1 MHRLPSAAL
10 LCATLLSGS
19 LGCELAAQTSAQPAA
34 NRFVPAN
41 SCVVARVGAPA
52 RWRAQFEKTQVW
64 KLMHGPTLRPFLD
77 QFDEQFRENLEEL
90 RASGRFDAD
99 LVQRLYDDYAGDLIV
114 SLQVDWDAVP
124 GAAENHED
132 PPVTVVWALTPHESY
147 DLSLLAAEIQKKA
160 ESETEHGEPLRDLVV
175 GEHRLRIMGGEDGMQ
190 ATVPAMIDGHLV
202 LLLGRDIAQHAERLL
217 ATDKR
222 FEGEI
227 GSQPFF
233 VHGRLAQGIRA
244 FKTILGNE
252 LDAGAGFGG
261 MPFDADTLFD
271 WIGLTPLD
279 QFSMNVD
286 ADGQHL
292 TTDISLSLNGAPTGL
307 LRAIMLEHQPKLL
320 RLVPPGAEWFSVSA
334 FDPGA
339 IFRLVADI
347 WTEMGDE
354 VPMTWDDAKAA
365 FAEEMKVRL
374 EEDLIAHLGTEVL
387 MVEDTEL
394 DAEDLEEMPSALAGS
409 CIGVALRDGKAFG
422 ASLET
427 MLRSRGLHASRK
439 SEDYAGTKIY
449 QLKPGGLF
457 ELEYAVTDDL
467 LLVVLGKS
475 EGARRNLRAVLDAR
489 ANPTAKP
496 EFSAPIEKHL
506 QVLPAGWSGLSV
518 TPVGQLLS
526 GFGNMFNTLAMM
538 GEMPDEL
545 SEMTDVLTGLG
556 GELQRLGIDHV
567 VSVSYSSPKSFVN
580 RMRW

>member
-1 MHRLPSAAL
+1 
-10 LCATLLSGS
+10 
-19 LGCELAAQTSAQPAA
+19 
-34 NRFVPAN
+34 
-41 SCVVARVGAPA
+41 
-52 RWRAQFEKTQVW
+52 
-64 KLMHGPTLRPFLD
+64 
-77 QFDEQFRENLEEL
+77 
-90 RASGRFDAD
+90 
-99 LVQRLYDDYAGDLIV
+99 
-114 SLQVDWDAVP
+114 
-124 GAAENHED
+124 
-132 PPVTVVWALTPHESY
+132 
-147 DLSLLAAEIQKKA
+147 
-160 ESETEHGEPLRDLVV
+160 
-175 GEHRLRIMGGEDGMQ
+175 
-190 ATVPAMIDGHLV
+190 
-202 LLLGRDIAQHAERLL
+202 
-217 ATDKR
+217 
-222 FEGEI
+222 
-227 GSQPFF
+227 
-233 VHGRLAQGIRA
+233 
-244 FKTILGNE
+244 
-252 LDAGAGFGG
+252 
-261 MPFDADTLFD
+261 
-271 WIGLTPLD
+271 
-279 QFSMNVD
+279 
-286 ADGQHL
+286 
-292 TTDISLSLNGAPTGL
+292 
-307 LRAIMLEHQPKLL
+307 
-320 RLVPPGAEWFSVSA
+320 
-334 FDPGA
+334 
-339 IFRLVADI
+339 
-347 WTEMGDE
+347 
-354 VPMTWDDAKAA
+354 
-365 FAEEMKVRL
+365 MKVRL